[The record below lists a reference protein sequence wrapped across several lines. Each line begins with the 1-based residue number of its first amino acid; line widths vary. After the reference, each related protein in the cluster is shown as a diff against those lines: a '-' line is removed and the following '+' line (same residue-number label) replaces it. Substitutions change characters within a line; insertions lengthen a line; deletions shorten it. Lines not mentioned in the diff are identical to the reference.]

1 MQKRMKIPKD
11 WTFQS
16 PDVAKNFDSHVREQ
30 LPWYE
35 MLTRV
40 IGLIAR
46 HFIRQHGLI
55 YDIGCSTGNLSREL
69 HDTITNRDAR
79 LIALDNS
86 AAMKE
91 KFSGPGEFVLAD
103 AVDYDYQPFD
113 LAILYLVV
121 QFIPL
126 EQRRP
131 MLERITAQCNEGGA
145 VIIVD
150 KYSPDHDSAYIQTIK
165 RRITLLGK
173 TMSGTPPGEI
183 VQKELSLS
191 GVQRPLDASI
201 FEGLG
206 IRRSEFFRFGEFIG
220 WILYKSGS

>member
-69 HDTITNRDAR
+69 HDTIINRDAR

-113 LAILYLVV
+113 LAILYLVI